1 MDTFLLAC
9 ILIVLLVRWIVLHN
23 RLHEIEERIAEL
35 QRQIARPPVV
45 PWVEPIVPRAPVV
58 ASPDVTPPVVAPPDI
73 PLPDIPLPPPA
84 PRPEPVVIHT
94 PPPGLDL
101 PPLGPASPHLP
112 VPTDWESTLG
122 GNWFNKV
129 GVVVLVCGLAWLLQF
144 SFAHIG
150 PLGRVAISLAVSFA
164 MLAAGVIFE
173 PRERYRIFARGL
185 LGGGWAGLYTTVYA
199 MHAVPGA
206 LVVPDPVLGAVL
218 LIAVATGMIV
228 HSLRYR
234 SQTVTGLAY
243 FIAFGT
249 LVIAETNTLAVVALI
264 PLAVSLL
271 YIVHR
276 FTWTRISLLGLIAT
290 YSVIVLRGDQG
301 TPLGQA
307 QTLFAVFWLVFE
319 AFDVMHPEAWLLPLN
334 AVGFLGLSLMKW
346 NADAPENVWMLLGA
360 TAAAYLVSAVVR
372 WRSGKWQMA
381 ATLASGLAAAA
392 IFQKLDHRWVASAL
406 LVEAELVYLA
416 GIRLRARYLRWL
428 GSGLFAVQ
436 VGRLLLVD
444 MTVLP
449 THQWTAVAAVDAAM
463 FYANY
468 AIEGADLFFSY
479 AAAALLALVIGNE
492 APERYRSLEWLAAA
506 AGSFAVGWGRRLF
519 DLRLQG
525 YLLLI
530 LGLTAVTVEVESNTL
545 AIGGAL
551 AASYALAVRAAR
563 SAEGRFLPLERG
575 YALLASAAAA
585 TLAAGALVWRVV
597 PSDYLGIAWMALAL
611 AMLEL
616 GLLRLPE
623 DFVVH
628 SYVTAGLGA
637 LRVWAFNLVPP
648 AKGGAIIPAAA
659 MLLAYAMAARAL
671 SVRQR
676 KVYAAALGVGTL
688 FLLNALSLAVPES
701 RSVPL
706 WAMASL
712 ALAAAGVLWDDP
724 VMRVYGYC
732 VAALA
737 FLRCWGINFEKHTE
751 PVMAAAV
758 AASCFF
764 AAQLFTRRQRF
775 GRLYYPLLGA
785 SLIALLLWYESSA
798 SVLTIAWGVEGVAL
812 LAAGFPLRERVLRL
826 SGMSLLMVC
835 VLKLFLWDMRHLVGL
850 PRIFSLIVLGL
861 ILLGVSWIYTRFR
874 EHVERYL

>member
-9 ILIVLLVRWIVLHN
+9 ILIVLLVRWVVLHN
-23 RLHEIEERIAEL
+23 RFHEIEERIAEL
-35 QRQIARPPVV
+35 QRQIARPPV
-45 PWVEPIVPRAPVV
+45 PWTQPIVRPE
-58 ASPDVTPPVVAPPDI
+58 PVVAPP
-73 PLPDIPLPPPA
+73 PPVTPPPS
-84 PRPEPVVIHT
+84 PRPEPVIVHT
-94 PPPGLDL
+94 APPRVDL
-101 PPLGPASPHLP
+101 PPLSAPIPRPA

-129 GVVVLVCGLAWLLQF
+129 GVVVLVCGLAWLLQY

-206 LVVPDPVLGAVL
+206 LVIPDPVLGTVL
-218 LIAVATGMIV
+218 LIAVATGMIA

-234 SQTVTGLAY
+234 SQAVTGLAY

-249 LVIAETNTLAVVALI
+249 LAIAETNTLAVVALI

-276 FTWTRISLLGLIAT
+276 FAWTRTALLGLVAT
-290 YSVIVLRGDQG
+290 YSVIVLRGDHG
-301 TPLGQA
+301 TPLAPAQA
-307 QTLFAVFWLVFE
+307 LFAIFWLVFE
-319 AFDVMHPEAWLLPLN
+319 AFDILHPEAWLLPLN
-334 AVGFLGLSLMKW
+334 AAGFLGLSLMKW
-346 NADAPENVWMLLGA
+346 NSDAPESVWMLFAA
-360 TAAAYLVSAVVR
+360 TAAAYLASAVLR

-392 IFQKLDHRWVASAL
+392 IFQKLDRQWVAPAL

-416 GIRLRARYLRWL
+416 GVRLRASYLRWL
-428 GSGLFAVQ
+428 GTGLFAVQ

-444 MTVLP
+444 MTILP
-449 THQWTAVAAVDAAM
+449 ASQWTSVAAVAAVV

-468 AIEGADLFFSY
+468 AIRAADLFFGY
-479 AAAALLALVIGNE
+479 VAAALLALVIGNE
-492 APERYRSLEWLAAA
+492 APEHYRSLEWLALA
-506 AGSFAVGWGRRLF
+506 AGSFAVGWWRKLF
-519 DLRLQG
+519 DLRLQA
-525 YLLLI
+525 YLLII
-530 LGLTAVTVEVESNTL
+530 LGLTGVTLEVESNTL
-545 AIGGAL
+545 ALWGAL
-551 AASYALAVRAAR
+551 AVSYALAVCAAR
-563 SAEGRFLPLERG
+563 SAEDRFLPLEHR
-575 YALLASAAAA
+575 SVQHAAAVAA
-585 TLAAGALVWRVV
+585 TLCAVALVWRLV

-611 AMLEL
+611 VLLEL

-628 SYVTAGLGA
+628 SYVAAGLGA

-648 AKGGAIIPAAA
+648 AKGGALIPAAA

-671 SVRQR
+671 TVRQR
-676 KVYAAALGVGTL
+676 KIYAGALAVGTL
-688 FLLNALSLAVPES
+688 FLLSALSLAAPES

-706 WAMASL
+706 WALASL
-712 ALAAAGVLWDDP
+712 ALAAAGVLWNDP
-724 VMRVYGYC
+724 VMLTYGYS
-732 VAALA
+732 VAGLA
-737 FLRCWGINFEKHTE
+737 FLRCWGINFEKHAE

-764 AAQLFTRRQRF
+764 AAQLVTRRERF

-874 EHVERYL
+874 EHVARFL

>member
-23 RLHEIEERIAEL
+23 RFHDIEERIAEL
-35 QRQIARPPVV
+35 QRQIARPPAVPWAQPIVLAEPVV
-45 PWVEPIVPRAPVV
+45 PPPPAPVV
-58 ASPDVTPPVVAPPDI
+58 TPPP
-73 PLPDIPLPPPA
+73 

-94 PPPGLDL
+94 PPPRVDL
-101 PPLGPASPHLP
+101 PPLETTIPQPP
-112 VPTDWESTLG
+112 VHTDWESTLG
-122 GNWFNKV
+122 GNWFNKA

-150 PLGRVAISLAVSFA
+150 PAGRVAISLAVSFA

-218 LIAVATGMIV
+218 LIAVATGMIA

-249 LVIAETNTLAVVALI
+249 LAIAEPNTLAVVALI

-276 FTWTRISLLGLIAT
+276 FAWTRTALLGVIAT
-290 YSVIVLRGDQG
+290 YSVIVLRGDHG
-301 TPLGQA
+301 TPLLQA
-307 QTLFAVFWLVFE
+307 QTLFAIFWLVFE
-319 AFDVMHPEAWLLPLN
+319 AFDILHPEAWLLPLN
-334 AVGFLGLSLMKW
+334 AAGFLGLSLMKW
-346 NADAPENVWMLLGA
+346 NADAPETVWMLLGA
-360 TAAAYLVSAVVR
+360 TAAAYLASAVLR

-392 IFQKLDHRWVASAL
+392 IFQKLDRQWVAPAL

-416 GIRLRARYLRWL
+416 GVRLRARYLRWL
-428 GSGLFAVQ
+428 ASGLFAVQ

-449 THQWTAVAAVDAAM
+449 THQWTSVAAVDAVV

-468 AIEGADLFFSY
+468 ALQAADLFFGY
-479 AAAALLALVIGNE
+479 VAAALLALVIGNE
-492 APERYRSLEWLAAA
+492 APDRYRSLEWLALA
-506 AGSFAVGWGRRLF
+506 AGSFAVGWWRKLF

-525 YLLLI
+525 YLLFL
-530 LGLTAVTVEVESNTL
+530 LGLTAVTLEVESNTL
-545 AIGGAL
+545 SVWGAL
-551 AASYALAVRAAR
+551 AVSYALAVCAAR
-563 SAEGRFLPLERG
+563 SGQDRFLAREHLS
-575 YALLASAAAA
+575 ALHAGAVVA
-585 TLAAGALVWRVV
+585 TLAAVALLWRVV

-611 AMLEL
+611 VLLEL
-616 GLLRLPE
+616 GLLRLPQ
-623 DFVVH
+623 DFVIH
-628 SYVTAGLGA
+628 SYVAAGLGA

-648 AKGGAIIPAAA
+648 GKGDALIPVAAT
-659 MLLAYAMAARAL
+659 LLAYAMAARAL

-706 WAMASL
+706 WAVASL
-712 ALAAAGVLWDDP
+712 ALAAAGVIWNDP

-732 VAALA
+732 VAALV
-737 FLRCWGINFEKHTE
+737 FLRCWGINFERHTE
-751 PVMAAAV
+751 PVV
-758 AASCFF
+758 AASVAAACFF
-764 AAQLFTRRQRF
+764 AAQFVARRERF
-775 GRLYYPLLGA
+775 ARLYYPLLGA

-874 EHVERYL
+874 EYVERYL

>member
-23 RLHEIEERIAEL
+23 RFHDIEERIAEL

-45 PWVEPIVPRAPVV
+45 PWEQPIVPAE
-58 ASPDVTPPVVAPPDI
+58 PVVAPP
-73 PLPDIPLPPPA
+73 PPP
-84 PRPEPVVIHT
+84 PRPEPVVVHT
-94 PPPGLDL
+94 PPPHVDL
-101 PPLGPASPHLP
+101 PPLEPAIPHP
-112 VPTDWESTLG
+112 PAPTDWESTLG

-129 GVVVLVCGLAWLLQF
+129 GVVVLVCGLAWLLQY

-150 PLGRVAISLAVSFA
+150 PVGRVAISLAVSLA
-164 MLAAGVIFE
+164 MLVAGVSFE

-206 LVVPDPVLGAVL
+206 LVIPDPVLGNAL
-218 LIAVATGMIV
+218 LIAVATGMIA

-234 SQTVTGLAY
+234 SQAVTGLAY

-249 LVIAETNTLAVVALI
+249 LAIADTNTLAVLALI

-276 FTWTRISLLGLIAT
+276 FAWTRTALLGLVAT
-290 YSVIVLRGDQG
+290 YSVIVLRGDHG
-301 TPLGQA
+301 TPLAQA
-307 QTLFAVFWLVFE
+307 QAIFAIFWLVFE
-319 AFDVMHPEAWLLPLN
+319 AFDILHPEAWLLPLN
-334 AVGFLGLSLMKW
+334 AAGFLGLSLMKW
-346 NADAPENVWMLLGA
+346 NSNAPETVWMLLA
-360 TAAAYLVSAVVR
+360 AAAAAYLASAVLR
-372 WRSGKWQMA
+372 WRSGKWHMA
-381 ATLASGLAAAA
+381 ATLASALAAAA
-392 IFQKLDHRWVASAL
+392 IFQKLDRQCVAPAL
-406 LVEAELVYLA
+406 LVEAELVYLS
-416 GIRLRARYLRWL
+416 GVRLRARYLRWL

-436 VGRLLLVD
+436 VGRLLLAD
-444 MTVLP
+444 MTILP
-449 THQWTAVAAVDAAM
+449 TYQWTSVAAVDAVV

-468 AIEGADLFFSY
+468 AIQAADLFFGY
-479 AAAALLALVIGNE
+479 VAAALLALVVGNE
-492 APERYRSLEWLAAA
+492 APAHYRSLEWLALA
-506 AGSFAVGWGRRLF
+506 AGSFAVGWWQKLF
-519 DLRLQG
+519 DLRLQA
-525 YLLLI
+525 YLLVL
-530 LGLTAVTVEVESNTL
+530 LGLTAVGLEVESNTL

-551 AASYALAVRAAR
+551 LVGYALAVCAAR
-563 SAEGRFLPLERG
+563 SGEGRFLPLERG

-585 TLAAGALVWRVV
+585 TLAAGAFVWRVV

-611 AMLEL
+611 VLLEL

-628 SYVTAGLGA
+628 SYVAAGLGA
-637 LRVWAFNLVPP
+637 LRVWAFNLIQP
-648 AKGGAIIPAAA
+648 ASGGALIPAAA
-659 MLLAYAMAARAL
+659 ALLAYAMAARAL
-671 SVRQR
+671 TVRQR
-676 KVYAAALGVGTL
+676 KVYAAALAVGTL
-688 FLLNALSLAVPES
+688 FLLNALAQVVPES

-706 WAMASL
+706 WAVVSL
-712 ALAAAGVLWDDP
+712 ALAAAGAVWRDP
-724 VMRVYGYC
+724 VMRTYGYC
-732 VAALA
+732 VAALV
-737 FLRCWGINFEKHTE
+737 FLRCWGMNFERHAE
-751 PVMAAAV
+751 PVMAASV
-758 AASCFF
+758 AAACFF
-764 AAQLFTRRQRF
+764 AAQFVTRRERF
-775 GRLYYPLLGA
+775 ARLYYPLLGA

-874 EHVERYL
+874 EHVARYL